1 MFFFFFFRISIALC
15 TRFLLLFLF
24 GDFKGVKVN
33 SEDIKW
39 NQTSKIDV
47 KIVKNNLTKLYS
59 KRQKIIQDIC
69 LRERKNNNTL
79 LMESNKLHG

>member
-1 MFFFFFFRISIALC
+1 M
-15 TRFLLLFLF
+15 
-24 GDFKGVKVN
+24 N

-47 KIVKNNLTKLYS
+47 ESVKNNITQLYS
-59 KRQKIIQDIC
+59 KRQKNIQDIC
-69 LRERKNNNTL
+69 IRERKNNNTL